1 MRLLVAATGS
11 VARTFAVLASF
22 AVGEW
27 LGVFGESEFAAVG
40 QLYLISAAFSRYLY
54 DFLSGM
60 IFLYMGGNGGRH
72 YSGGYSTAFGCLDV
86 FPRAVLVEFD
96 FGASGKIDFIFGP
109 AAPLLLFHFADIFL
123 GIVLCNE
130 IAGLFWEADPV

>member
-1 MRLLVAATGS
+1 
-11 VARTFAVLASF
+11 
-22 AVGEW
+22 
-27 LGVFGESEFAAVG
+27 
-40 QLYLISAAFSRYLY
+40 
-54 DFLSGM
+54 M

-72 YSGGYSTAFGCLDV
+72 YSGGYSAAFGCLDV

-109 AAPLLLFHFADIFL
+109 AAPLLLFHFADIFI

-130 IAGLFWEADPV
+130 IAGLFGKLILFDGCAGICSGAYGRQGDKSRENNFHFCIGL